1 MKNLEVIALIK
12 FKAEQVSE
20 ILDSLKVLVEE
31 SRKEKGC
38 IKYNLIEDI
47 DTEGHFIM
55 SETWE
60 SQDALDLHNQSGHF
74 INFVDLVKEKNAEV
88 IVYKGNNKFH

>member
-20 ILDSLKVLVEE
+20 ILYSLKVLVEE

-55 SETWE
+55 RETWE
-60 SQDALDLHNQSGHF
+60 IQDALDENNQTRHF
-74 INFVDLVKEKNAEV
+74 INFIDLVKEKNAEV

>member
-1 MKNLEVIALIK
+1 MEDKIFFFMKNLEVIALIK

-20 ILDSLKVLVEE
+20 ILDSLKILVEE

-47 DTEGHFIM
+47 DT
-55 SETWE
+55 
-60 SQDALDLHNQSGHF
+60 
-74 INFVDLVKEKNAEV
+74 
-88 IVYKGNNKFH
+88 

>member
-12 FKAEQVSE
+12 FKTEQVSE
-20 ILDSLKVLVEE
+20 ILDSLKILVEE

-60 SQDALDLHNQSGHF
+60 SQDAQTCITSRNILS
-74 INFVDLVKEKNAEV
+74 IS
-88 IVYKGNNKFH
+88 

>member
-12 FKAEQVSE
+12 FKAEQVSK

-47 DTEGHFIM
+47 DTKGHFIM

-60 SQDALDLHNQSGHF
+60 NQDAQTCITRRNILS
-74 INFVDLVKEKNAEV
+74 IS
-88 IVYKGNNKFH
+88 

>member
-31 SRKEKGC
+31 SQKEKGC

-60 SQDALDLHNQSGHF
+60 SQEALNLHNQT
-74 INFVDLVKEKNAEV
+74 DLVKEKNAEV

>member
-20 ILDSLKVLVEE
+20 ILDSLKILVEE

-55 SETWE
+55 SET
-60 SQDALDLHNQSGHF
+60 
-74 INFVDLVKEKNAEV
+74 
-88 IVYKGNNKFH
+88 

>member
-38 IKYNLIEDI
+38 IKYNLIDRRYRYRRAFYHE
-47 DTEGHFIM
+47 
-55 SETWE
+55 
-60 SQDALDLHNQSGHF
+60 
-74 INFVDLVKEKNAEV
+74 
-88 IVYKGNNKFH
+88 